1 MIVSGKDAMEQHPTI
16 KTLAGK
22 MAKILGEVSRI
33 PKSGRNMFQNY
44 DYATEADVLDAIR
57 PLLSKYNVALFFD
70 CVDVEE
76 LDNNRTRVRVQIE
89 LVCGDSG
96 EARSSFAFGEA
107 RDADRNGKTQ
117 DKGIYKAITGAMKY
131 WMFKTFLISTGDD
144 PEEVQPA
151 QRQNTQLKAVPPA
164 KGKPPSSAPAP
175 TASTA
180 APSFVDQAKEIAA
193 HGKANGLTSEKLTAL
208 CKSGQLPTSPSKF
221 TTKAQVTTFS
231 ELVQNAIAALPT
243 SFEAAGPDYEGD
255 VVSAAG

>member
-1 MIVSGKDAMEQHPTI
+1 MSSAGI

-33 PKSGRNMFQNY
+33 PKSGRNTFQNY
-44 DYATEADVLDAIR
+44 DYATEADALDAIR

-151 QRQNTQLKAVPPA
+151 QRQNTQLKAVPA
-164 KGKPPSSAPAP
+164 KGKPASSAPAP
-175 TASTA
+175 TPSTA

-193 HGKANGLTSEKLTAL
+193 HGKNNGLTTQKLVAL
-208 CKSGQLPTSPSKF
+208 CEDNNLPTSPSRF
-221 TTKAQVTTFS
+221 TTGSQVVAFS
-231 ELVQNAIAALPT
+231 DLVENAIAALPT
-243 SFEAAGPDYEGD
+243 SSEAAGPDHEGD
-255 VVSAAG
+255 VVSAVG